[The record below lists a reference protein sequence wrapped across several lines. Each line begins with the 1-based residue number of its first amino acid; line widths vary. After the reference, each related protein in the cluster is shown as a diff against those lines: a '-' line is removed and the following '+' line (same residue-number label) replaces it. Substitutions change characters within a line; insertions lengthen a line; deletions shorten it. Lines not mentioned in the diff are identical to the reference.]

1 VDSPNWIVRSRGDEI
16 AGLLAELQP
25 KLSRI
30 LLHFRIPEQDAED
43 LLQDV
48 LLSLVSREEGVE
60 SPEAW
65 LLAGL
70 RYRCLMYWRSR
81 RRALYRA
88 VDEALLESLAKP
100 EQPAAVRHEIAHD
113 LTKCLTEIPSR
124 CRSVLKLRYTMG
136 LRPPEVARKLGYNSS
151 SIATVTRRCL
161 AALCQKLAGV
171 GYQPGSLR

>member
-1 VDSPNWIVRSRGDEI
+1 VDSPNWIARSRGEEI
-16 AGLLAELQP
+16 TTLLAELRP
-25 KLSRI
+25 KLTRI

-48 LLSLVSREEGVE
+48 LLSLVSRDEGVE

-81 RRALYRA
+81 RRALHRA
-88 VDEALLESLAKP
+88 VDEALLDRLAEP
-100 EQPAAVRHEIAHD
+100 EPPAVAPREIAHD
-113 LTKCLTEIPSR
+113 LTKCLTESPSR
-124 CRSVLKLRYTMG
+124 CRAVLKLRYTLGM
-136 LRPPEVARKLGYNSS
+136 RPPEVARKLGYNSS

-161 AALCQKLAGV
+161 AALCQKLVGV
-171 GYQPGSLR
+171 GY